1 MSNTVKAKGNIYS
14 LAKLAKERL
23 KQNKYTKV
31 KGNIINNATAI
42 ADYVSK
48 QKVVNNKKTNTKT
61 NVSYDDELYKKVC
74 TLIESKNTSNPIL
87 MLMDKNL
94 FDSLDVEAKQFYI
107 SNLTRKYKYMRNRY
121 FRENPI
127 SLFV

>member
-31 KGNIINNATAI
+31 KGNIINNATSF
-42 ADYVSK
+42 ADYVTK
-48 QKVVNNKKTNTKT
+48 QKTENANKNTKVSS
-61 NVSYDDELYKKVC
+61 VSYDDELYKKVC
-74 TLIESKNTSNPIL
+74 SLIESKNTSNPIL
-87 MLMDKNL
+87 MLIDKNL

-107 SNLTRKYKYMRNRY
+107 SNLTKKYKYMRNRY
-121 FRENPI
+121 FREHPI